1 MNVGGTPGNLKP
13 FKEGES
19 GNPAGRPKGSRN
31 LSTILR
37 EMLEEEIEVNI
48 DGKKER
54 KQFKDVLIRKLLK
67 KANEGDLR
75 AMQEVF
81 DRTEGRSIQPM
92 EQTGEVTVTIKHE
105 S

>member
-1 MNVGGTPGNLKP
+1 MPNPENLKP
-13 FKEGES
+13 FVPGES
-19 GNPAGRPKGSRN
+19 GNPAGRPKGARN

-75 AMQEVF
+75 AMQEIF
-81 DRTEGRSIQPM
+81 DRTEGRAIQPM
-92 EQTGEVTVTIKHE
+92 EQTGEVTVTIRHE

>member
-1 MNVGGTPGNLKP
+1 MPNPQNVEPYRMKPGTTL
-13 FKEGES
+13 
-19 GNPAGRPKGSRN
+19 NPAGRPKGARN

-75 AMQEVF
+75 AMQEIF
-81 DRTEGRSIQPM
+81 DRTEGRAIQPM
-92 EQTGEVTVTIKHE
+92 EQTGEVTVTIRHE